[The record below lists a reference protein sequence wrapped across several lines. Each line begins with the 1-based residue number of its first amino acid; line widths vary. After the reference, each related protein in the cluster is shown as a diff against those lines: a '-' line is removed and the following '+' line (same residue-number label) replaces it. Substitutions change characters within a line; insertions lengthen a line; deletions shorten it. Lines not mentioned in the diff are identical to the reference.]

1 MIQEKQNKKPFAY
14 CTKGLIKNLYAH
26 YCLINST
33 RLFSALPSAVLLS
46 PIGFIS
52 PFPSVLNRPWFI
64 PNSFT
69 KQFLI
74 ALALFLESSIL
85 ASSDPSLSVWPTM
98 STFTLSFSFKTLA
111 ISFTARTIGR
121 CWPGWPPRRRSR
133 RLRARRSLEPPRSK
147 TPVRLASAL
156 KIAARWRRG
165 RQR

>member
-1 MIQEKQNKKPFAY
+1 MSKDVVSKLALKSAAIVRPTIPAPKTAIFMCSIFTEAKINFTAMIQEKQNKKPFAY

-46 PIGFIS
+46 PIGFVS

-74 ALALFLESSIL
+74 ALALFWKVQYWQHPIHHYRYGL
-85 ASSDPSLSVWPTM
+85 
-98 STFTLSFSFKTLA
+98 
-111 ISFTARTIGR
+111 
-121 CWPGWPPRRRSR
+121 
-133 RLRARRSLEPPRSK
+133 
-147 TPVRLASAL
+147 
-156 KIAARWRRG
+156 
-165 RQR
+165 Q